1 VPPNVLVLMSDQ
13 HVPFASGAYGSEIV
27 RTPHLDRLAERGTVF
42 DAAYCNSPICVP
54 SRAAMA
60 TGRYVHRTGNYDNAS
75 PYHGIEAPSW
85 GHRVEHAG
93 IPLVTFGKLHYRSAD
108 DDTGFGDQRLPL
120 HVRNGTGDLYHC
132 LRERQPP
139 APQLRGAVVGTER
152 GESDYTRQD
161 RAVAEAA
168 VDWLTRE
175 APRTGSW
182 VAKVSLVT
190 PHYPFTVPAE
200 FVDLYPEAELP
211 RPLRNSPDEWDRH
224 PAVDFYRRSCGL
236 DEPLTPEEARR
247 SLAHYFGL
255 VSFMDAQLGTV
266 LDALERTGQAEHTV
280 VLYVSDHGEL
290 MGTDGTWFKG
300 TMAEHSVRIPVILAG
315 PGVPSGARCA
325 TNVSLVDVYPTIVDA
340 LELPAIDTDAELPG
354 GSLREI
360 ATSPYDPERTV
371 FSEFHSAN
379 SASGGFMIRHG
390 GWKYVHHIGFP
401 ERLFDLANDPNEAN
415 DLAGDPTY
423 AEQLERC
430 RKGLNAVCDPTAVD
444 NHVRTEQRRRVDEF
458 GGIEEILRTPLM
470 THSPTGRI

>member
-75 PYHGIEAPSW
+75 PYRGIEAPSW
-85 GHRVEHAG
+85 GHRVERAG

-120 HVRNGTGDLYHC
+120 HVRNATGDLYHC

-168 VDWLTRE
+168 ADWLTRE
-175 APRTGSW
+175 APRTGPW

-211 RPLRNSPDEWDRH
+211 LPVRNSPDEWDRH

-236 DEPLTPEEARR
+236 DEPLPPEETRR

-255 VSFMDAQLGTV
+255 VSFMDAQLGMV
-266 LDALERTGQAEHTV
+266 LDALERSGQAERTV

-300 TMAEHSVRIPVILAG
+300 TMAEHGTRNRCQRSR
-315 PGVPSGARCA
+315 RCA
-325 TNVSLVDVYPTIVDA
+325 RDPSVQRLLRRPRCACRPRVISDTAHGAADVLRSAHGLYCAAGVSAVPMRMARARMCEAMVKP
-340 LELPAIDTDAELPG
+340 
-354 GSLREI
+354 R
-360 ATSPYDPERTV
+360 
-371 FSEFHSAN
+371 SAGVL
-379 SASGGFMIRHG
+379 SA
-390 GWKYVHHIGFP
+390 
-401 ERLFDLANDPNEAN
+401 
-415 DLAGDPTY
+415 
-423 AEQLERC
+423 
-430 RKGLNAVCDPTAVD
+430 
-444 NHVRTEQRRRVDEF
+444 
-458 GGIEEILRTPLM
+458 
-470 THSPTGRI
+470 